1 MFEVGT
7 QRKLDLLVMVNG
19 TKEISRPKTTNSG
32 NANIYLYILKTISF

>member
-7 QRKLDLLVMVNG
+7 QRKLDLVMING

-32 NANIYLYILKTISF
+32 NVNIYLYILKTISF